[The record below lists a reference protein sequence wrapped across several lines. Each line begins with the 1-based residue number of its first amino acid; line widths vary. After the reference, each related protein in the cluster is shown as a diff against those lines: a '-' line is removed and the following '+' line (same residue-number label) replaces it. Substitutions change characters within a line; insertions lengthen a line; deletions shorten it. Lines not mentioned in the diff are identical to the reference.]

1 MHCRNPLHFLFSCTS
16 WSRGN
21 GVRFRNLG
29 TMGPVIEA
37 KKNDAIRTSFCAE
50 REDATRERAIVTDVI
65 QMSESQIPDTDFF

>member
-1 MHCRNPLHFLFSCTS
+1 
-16 WSRGN
+16 
-21 GVRFRNLG
+21 VRFRNLG